1 MSVAPSGGY
10 ERPPRLRDGLR
21 HCLLVFAALR
31 IGVSLLGVIAIGL
44 FPAREG
50 VPTVPGWPNPPL
62 TGGWHLLFT
71 ALERQDAIWF
81 LRIAS
86 RGYAPTDGSAA
97 FFPLYPLVSK
107 VLSFLTGGH
116 PLLGATLV
124 SNAALLGAMLVL
136 YALVTLEYSEAHAR
150 TAVTYLAV
158 FPTAFFLVAP
168 YSESLFLLFA
178 VSAFWFARRDRW
190 ALAALVAL
198 LAALTRSIGVVL
210 APALVIE
217 AIHQARE
224 RGVPLWPRALA
235 ACSAGLG
242 PPLYLLF
249 WAVRFHDLLRPYRIQ
264 QQWQRVA
271 TFPLVTF
278 TNALQQAWRYQSY
291 WLIDLLVSGI
301 VILAGIAG
309 LTRLS
314 RLRPSYSAYLWLS
327 LLVPLA
333 YPLPGRALMS
343 VPRFCAVIFPA
354 FMVLSDLSER
364 RRLSHTLVVASFSGG
379 LGLLTVLFVNW
390 WHIF

>member
-1 MSVAPSGGY
+1 VSDGS
-10 ERPPRLRDGLR
+10 ERAPRLRDGLR

-31 IGVSLLGVIAIGL
+31 IGVSLLGVFAIGL

-50 VPTVPGWPNPPL
+50 VPTVPGWPNPSL
-62 TGGWHLLFT
+62 NGGWHLLFT

-97 FFPLYPLVSK
+97 FFPLYPLASK
-107 VLSFLTGGH
+107 VVAFFTGGH

-124 SNAALLGAMLVL
+124 SNASLFGAMLVL

-150 TAVTYLAV
+150 KAVAYLAV

-168 YSESLFLLFA
+168 YSESLFLLLS

-190 ALAALVAL
+190 ALAALLAL

-210 APALVIE
+210 APALVVE
-217 AIHQARE
+217 AVHQARQ
-224 RGVPLWPRALA
+224 RGVPLWPRTLA
-235 ACSAGLG
+235 ACSAALG

-249 WAVRFHDLLRPYRIQ
+249 WAARYHDLLRPYRIQ

-271 TFPLVTF
+271 TFPLVTVA
-278 TNALQQAWRYQSY
+278 NALEQAWRYRSY
-291 WLIDLLVSGI
+291 WLIDVLVSGV
-301 VILAGIAG
+301 VILAGIVG
-309 LTRLS
+309 LTRIS
-314 RLRPSYSAYLWLS
+314 SLRPSYSAYLWLS

-354 FMVLSDLSER
+354 FIVLADLSER
-364 RRLSHTLVVASFSGG
+364 RRLSHTLVVATFAGG
-379 LGLLTVLFVNW
+379 LGLLTVLFVTW